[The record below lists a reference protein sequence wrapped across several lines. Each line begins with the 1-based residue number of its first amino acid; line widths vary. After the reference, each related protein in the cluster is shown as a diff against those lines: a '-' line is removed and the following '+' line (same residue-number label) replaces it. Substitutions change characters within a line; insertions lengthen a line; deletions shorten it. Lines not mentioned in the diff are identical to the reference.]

1 MPELSN
7 QDSTLAMARRRSAAA
22 LVVLDASL
30 AFKNVWPTPAIRWQG
45 ALSVELAVCV
55 LAMALAYPRF
65 GSLSRRTLAWL
76 GAIWVA
82 LVIVR
87 YADVTAPALYGR
99 PVNLFWDMRHVSAVA
114 AMLARVA
121 SWRLVL
127 LIIAATILIPF
138 VLYTGD
144 SVGARTRERGHEPAD
159 RTASPRRAGCRRD
172 RAVRRR
178 TRVQRER
185 LLRR

>member
-7 QDSTLAMARRRSAAA
+7 QTRPWPTARLAILAAA

-65 GSLSRRTLAWL
+65 GSLSRRTLAWV

-121 SWRLVL
+121 SWWLVL
-127 LIIAATILIPF
+127 LIIAATVVTSPSHI
-138 VLYTGD
+138 TG
-144 SVGARTRERGHEPAD
+144 
-159 RTASPRRAGCRRD
+159 
-172 RAVRRR
+172 
-178 TRVQRER
+178 
-185 LLRR
+185 